1 MFKELFKRWFGTTE
15 TKSNNKQRI
24 KIQKFESVELGREYI
39 NRIKTNK
46 THKEIARYLNN
57 KGYRTVRGCK
67 FESHSVLYYM
77 QDDIKLNKIR
87 EGHKSNY
94 YWNKKK
100 NSKGVT
106 A

>member
-1 MFKELFKRWFGTTE
+1 
-15 TKSNNKQRI
+15 
-24 KIQKFESVELGREYI
+24 
-39 NRIKTNK
+39 
-46 THKEIARYLNN
+46 
-57 KGYRTVRGCK
+57 VRGCK

-100 NSKGVT
+100 NSKGIT
-106 A
+106 S